1 MHMYDCPKFESCSAP
16 VCPLDAEWELRSHL
30 NGERVCYYLTEYSKE
45 AVRPILKEGLAV
57 EHYEAI
63 VEQHPRIIDLHPL
76 IKRQLSRSSINN
88 PRFKLDAEVGVQK

>member
-1 MHMYDCPKFESCSAP
+1 MHMYDCPKFKSCSAP
-16 VCPLDAEWELRSHL
+16 ICPLDEDWNLRSQL

-63 VEQHPRIIDLHPL
+63 VEHYPRIIALHPP
-76 IKRQLSRSSINN
+76 IKWQLSRSCKNS
-88 PRFKLDAEVGVQK
+88 PRFKLPAGVEV